1 MTGPHEVEV
10 VPPARAARRGPLRWS
25 AVLVVTMWVGVAA
38 ALVSWTVEVATH
50 RAVPM
55 VEGAV
60 VSLLALLL
68 PTAVAW
74 WAVVGRGRGLLPAR
88 LAAAALTAFVAGTV
102 WNGAAALVTG
112 SLPIPSPADL
122 CFLVFYAFMAIT
134 LGVLL
139 RDHLAELRIHA
150 GLDLVAAVL
159 TVLALLSV
167 PLDSLLDRALA
178 GQMSVGLALAMLYP
192 VLDLLLVTMVL
203 AVVMFGGGRAVPG
216 WGWAVAGLVTFVATD
231 VLFATSR
238 MDLSALTTSLLQL
251 GWFLGIAFI
260 ARWVVSLV
268 LSGRYGR
275 RPTLARTGVEYSETV
290 ATATAA
296 SATVGGLAVLVLG
309 TQVQLSTTTRVLAGV
324 AIVFYGVR
332 AQVAFRQVRRHAALL
347 RMAHTDDLTE
357 LPNRR
362 ALYAHAEERLAPGSP
377 DAALLLMDLDRFK
390 EVNDGLG
397 HHMGDRLLVLV
408 SRRLRSCLPSG
419 AMLARLGGDEFAVLM
434 TAASPAPA
442 LELAAQVRAAMAVP
456 FVLDGMSVEMTVSI
470 GVALF
475 PEHGEDLPSLLRRAD
490 IAMYKAKGSATLVH
504 LYRPGTD
511 DAGTERLARV
521 AEVRSALERG
531 EFVPYYQP
539 KLDLGL
545 GRVTGVEALVRWQH
559 PVDGL
564 RPPGSFL
571 DLVEDAGLMP
581 RLTRSMLVQALDQ
594 VAGWR
599 RAGVDLT
606 VAVNLSASALID
618 VAVPGQ
624 VMALLAER
632 SLDPSVLKLEITEDL
647 LMADRRQAR
656 TILTELR
663 DGGVRIAIDDFGSG
677 YSSLAYLRDLPIDEL
692 KIDRAFIEPLTSDP
706 RARALVASTIALAH
720 GLGQVAV
727 AEGVEDEATL
737 VRLARMGCDEVQGYY
752 LARPMPGDQ
761 VPGWLAA
768 HDAVPVPGGAG

>member
-1 MTGPHEVEV
+1 MTGPHDVGAV
-10 VPPARAARRGPLRWS
+10 TTARASRRGPLRWS
-25 AVLVVTMWVGVAA
+25 AVPVIAMWIGVSGALGSWVVELTTHKAMPMTQGALASVL
-38 ALVSWTVEVATH
+38 ALV
-50 RAVPM
+50 
-55 VEGAV
+55 
-60 VSLLALLL
+60 L

-74 WAVVGRGRGLLPAR
+74 WAAAGRGRELLPAR
-88 LAAAALTAFVAGTV
+88 LAAVALTLFVAGTV
-102 WNGAAALVTG
+102 WNGAAILVTG
-112 SLPIPSPADL
+112 TLPIPSPADVG
-122 CFLVFYAFMAIT
+122 FVGFYTLLLAA

-139 RDHLAELRIHA
+139 RAHLVELRIHA
-150 GLDLVAAVL
+150 GLDLAASVL

-167 PLDSLLDRALA
+167 PLDPLLHRALD
-178 GQMSVGLALAMLYP
+178 GQMTLGLALAVLYP
-192 VLDLLLVTMVL
+192 VLDLLLFTVL
-203 AVVMFGGGRAVPG
+203 IAVVMFGGGRAVPG
-216 WGWAVAGLVTFVATD
+216 WGWIGAALVSFVATD
-231 VLFATSR
+231 VMFAVGR
-238 MDLSALTTSLLQL
+238 MDQDALTTSMLQL
-251 GWFLGIAFI
+251 GWFLGITFMAM
-260 ARWVVSLV
+260 WTVSLARA
-268 LSGRYGR
+268 GRQGGR
-275 RPTLARTGVEYSETV
+275 PALGRSSAQYSETV

-296 SATVGGLAVLVLG
+296 SATLGGLAVLVLG
-309 TQVQLSTTTRVLAGV
+309 TKVELSMATRVLAGL
-324 AIVFYGVR
+324 AIVFFGVR
-332 AQVAFRQVRRHAALL
+332 AQVAFRQVRRHAALM
-347 RMAHTDDLTE
+347 RIAHTDDLTD

-362 ALYAHAEERLAPGSP
+362 ALYSHAEDRLAPGSA

-408 SRRLRSCLPSG
+408 SRRLRSCLPTG
-419 AMLARLGGDEFAVLM
+419 AMLARLGGDEFAILM

-456 FVLDGMSVEMTVSI
+456 FVLDGMSVEVTVSI

-490 IAMYKAKGSATLVH
+490 IAMYKAKGSAKLVH
-504 LYRPGTD
+504 LYRPGAD

-531 EFVPYYQP
+531 EFVPHYQP

-571 DLVEDAGLMP
+571 ELVEDAGLMP

-594 VAGWR
+594 VVAWR
-599 RAGVDLT
+599 RGGVDLT

-618 VAVPGQ
+618 AEVPGQ

-656 TILTELR
+656 AILTELR
-663 DGGVRIAIDDFGSG
+663 DDGVRIAIDDFGSG

-692 KIDRAFIEPLTSDP
+692 KIDRSFVDPLTSDP
-706 RARALVASTIALAH
+706 
-720 GLGQVAV
+720 
-727 AEGVEDEATL
+727 
-737 VRLARMGCDEVQGYY
+737 
-752 LARPMPGDQ
+752 
-761 VPGWLAA
+761 
-768 HDAVPVPGGAG
+768 